1 MSASRASRTSQT
13 SGAPGAPGA
22 PGALHGIRVVDFGHH
37 VAGPLAALML
47 ADQGAD
53 VVRVDRPGVTPGA
66 EDAFFNRGKRRISL
80 DLKNAADL
88 GVARDLVRRADV
100 LVENFRPGVMDRLGL
115 GWEESRAGNPRLVY
129 CSMPGFAADDPRAGV
144 PGWEGVVAAATGNCR
159 IRAGHA
165 PDGWDDTRPTY
176 TAVPVASNFAAF
188 CGAFAIVA
196 SLTARHR
203 TGRGDRVEVPLF
215 DAMFEAIGGSGA
227 YPVAQ
232 GLPPDRAI
240 SSNGSGTYRCADDR
254 YVQFNPIGA
263 TPRFLTWFL
272 DAAGVT
278 AWTGEGLTDRTR
290 MDHDPSLRR
299 LLHDRLTALFR
310 TRPAGEWEELA
321 NAAGVPLAAVRTL
334 DEWLES
340 DHALASG
347 QAVVVDDPELGA
359 TVMPGSAVWLSA
371 TPALP
376 GRPRHLPD
384 ADRAEILAELTSP
397 PAGSPR
403 DEPTANQP
411 VGNQPAGNEP
421 TRDEPVGSEGEPVR
435 LPYEGLRVVDLTQI
449 LAGPSAGRI
458 LVEFGAD
465 VVKIN
470 SPQRRVGAHGFV
482 NRGKRTVLVDVKS
495 SQGRQ
500 ILWRLIDDADVLTH
514 NFPERTAER
523 YGLGYEHVRARR
535 PDIVYVS
542 VSCYG
547 HGGPWTGRRGY
558 ETQGQAATGIMTRTG
573 GDGRP
578 AVLGPYNLLDYGTG
592 AMAAFASAVG
602 LYHRELTGEGQQ
614 VRTSLTQTGG
624 YQQARFAVRPAPG
637 LPAAA
642 HDRYRR
648 AAEPCGPSAL
658 GIDPWH
664 RFHRAADRW
673 FFLGATRESLPTL
686 REVPGLEEALS
697 GLDGSD
703 DDAVAAALETAF
715 HAGTAREWTDRLT
728 SAGLGAHPVTTLAE
742 LMTDPWAR
750 SRGLTVSQIS
760 EEVGEVVMPGIAIRV
775 HGNPPRL
782 GHPVRRPGA
791 DAREV
796 LDRIGLADSA
806 EALAA
811 GWAVQMTA
819 LPPGWDHF

>member
-1 MSASRASRTSQT
+1 MSAS
-13 SGAPGAPGA
+13 
-22 PGALHGIRVVDFGHH
+22 GALHGIRVVDFGHH
-37 VAGPLAALML
+37 VAGPLAAVML

-53 VVRVDRPGVTPGA
+53 VVHVDRPGVTPGA

-80 DLKNAADL
+80 DLKDAADL

-100 LVENFRPGVMDRLGL
+100 LIENFRPGVMDRLGL

-144 PGWEGVVAAATGNCR
+144 PGWEGVIAAATGNCR

-176 TAVPVASNFAAF
+176 TAIPVASNFAAF

-215 DAMFEAIGGSGA
+215 NAMFEAIGGSGA
-227 YPVAQ
+227 YSVAR
-232 GLPPDRAI
+232 GLPPERAI
-240 SSNGSGTYRCADDR
+240 SSNGSGTYRCADGR

-278 AWTGEGLTDRTR
+278 AWTGEGLTDRAR
-290 MDHDPSLRR
+290 MDRDPSLHR
-299 LLHDRLTALFR
+299 LLHDRLTALFQ
-310 TRPAGEWEELA
+310 TRPASEWEELA

-334 DEWLES
+334 DEWLET

-347 QAVVVDDPELGA
+347 QAVVVDDPQLGA

-397 PAGSPR
+397 PAGSSPESPR
-403 DEPTANQP
+403 
-411 VGNQPAGNEP
+411 G
-421 TRDEPVGSEGEPVR
+421 EGEAVC
-435 LPYEGLRVVDLTQI
+435 LPYAGRRVVDLTQI

-495 SQGRQ
+495 SQGQ
-500 ILWRLIDDADVLTH
+500 QVLWRLIDDADVLTH
-514 NFPERTAER
+514 NFPDGTAER

-547 HGGPWTGRRGY
+547 NGGPWTGRRGY

-573 GDGRP
+573 GDGPP

-602 LYHRELTGEGQQ
+602 LHHRELTGEGQQ
-614 VRTSLTQTGG
+614 VRTSLTQTGC
-624 YQQARFAVRPAPG
+624 YQQARFAVRAAPG

-642 HDRYRR
+642 RDRHRPT
-648 AAEPCGPSAL
+648 AEPSGPSAL
-658 GIDPWH
+658 GTGPWH
-664 RFHRAADRW
+664 RFYRAADRW
-673 FFLGATRESLPTL
+673 FFLGATRGGLPAL
-686 REVPGLEEALS
+686 REVPGLREALS

-715 HAGTAREWTDRLT
+715 QAGTAREWTGLLT
-728 SAGLGAHPVTTLAE
+728 AAGLGAHPVTTLAE

-750 SRGLTVSQIS
+750 SRGLVVSQVS

-782 GHPVRRPGA
+782 GQAVRRPGA

-796 LDRIGLADSA
+796 LSRIGLADSA
-806 EALAA
+806 EALEAA
-811 GWAVQMTA
+811 WAVQMTA
-819 LPPGWDHF
+819 LPSGWDHF

>member
-1 MSASRASRTSQT
+1 MSET
-13 SGAPGAPGA
+13 
-22 PGALHGIRVVDFGHH
+22 GALRGIRVVDFGHH
-37 VAGPLAALML
+37 VAGPLAAVML

-53 VVRVDRPGVTPGA
+53 VVHIDRPGGTPPA
-66 EDAFFNRGKRRISL
+66 DDAFFNRGKRRISL
-80 DLKNAADL
+80 DLKDPEDL
-88 GVARDLVRRADV
+88 KVARDLVRRADV
-100 LVENFRPGVMDRLGL
+100 LIENFRPGVMDRLGL
-115 GWEESRAGNPRLVY
+115 GWAELRAVNPRLVY
-129 CSMPGFAADDPRAGV
+129 CSMPGFGADDPRAGV
-144 PGWEGVVAAATGNCR
+144 PGWEGVIAAATGNCR

-165 PDGWDDTRPTY
+165 PEGWDGTRPTY
-176 TAVPVASNFAAF
+176 TAIPVASNFAAF

-196 SLTARHR
+196 SLTARQR

-232 GLPPDRAI
+232 GLPPERAI
-240 SSNGSGTYRCADDR
+240 SSNGSGTYQCADGR

-263 TPRFLTWFL
+263 TPRFLAWFL

-278 AWTGEGLTDRTR
+278 AWAGEGLTDRAR
-290 MDHDPSLRR
+290 QDRDPELRR
-299 LLHDRLTALFR
+299 LLHERLTALFR
-310 TRPAGEWEELA
+310 TRPALEWEELA

-334 DEWLES
+334 AEWLEN
-340 DHALASG
+340 DHARAAG
-347 QAVVVDDPELGA
+347 QVVVVDDPELGETA
-359 TVMPGSAVWLSA
+359 MPGSAVWLSA

-384 ADRAEILAELTSP
+384 ADRAEILAELASP
-397 PAGSPR
+397 PTDRTSADPASADLPRMEGDPVAG
-403 DEPTANQP
+403 
-411 VGNQPAGNEP
+411 
-421 TRDEPVGSEGEPVR
+421 
-435 LPYEGLRVVDLTQI
+435 LPYAGRRVVDLTQI

-482 NRGKRTVLVDVKS
+482 NRGKRTVLLDVKS
-495 SQGRQ
+495 SQGQ
-500 ILWRLIDDADVLTH
+500 QVLWRLIEDADVLTH

-547 HGGPWTGRRGY
+547 YGGPWAGRRGY
-558 ETQGQAATGIMTRTG
+558 ETQGQAATGIMTRAG
-573 GDGRP
+573 GDGKP

-592 AMAAFASAVG
+592 AMAAFATALG
-602 LYHRELTGEGQQ
+602 LYHREVTGAGQQ
-614 VRTSLTQTGG
+614 VRTSLTQTGV
-624 YQQARFAVRPAPG
+624 YQQAAFAVRATSKDEPSGTSGGAEPSG
-637 LPAAA
+637 TSGGAEPSGSSGKVEPSGPAA
-642 HDRYRR
+642 
-648 AAEPCGPSAL
+648 L
-658 GIDPWH
+658 GLDVWH
-664 RFHRAADRW
+664 RFYQAADGW
-673 FFLGATRESLPTL
+673 FFLGADRRCLPVL
-686 REVPGLEEALS
+686 REVPGLERALA
-697 GLDGSD
+697 GLDGAD
-703 DDAVAAALETAF
+703 DDAVAAALEAAF
-715 HAGTAREWTDRLT
+715 RAGTAREWTDRLT
-728 SAGLGAHPVTTLAE
+728 AAGLGAHPVTTLAE
-742 LMTDPWAR
+742 LMADPWAR

-791 DAREV
+791 DAQEV
-796 LDRIGLADSA
+796 LSRIGLADSA
-806 EALAA
+806 EALEQS
-811 GWAVQMTA
+811 WTVQLTA

>member
-1 MSASRASRTSQT
+1 MSTSKQR
-13 SGAPGAPGA
+13 
-22 PGALHGIRVVDFGHH
+22 PGALQGIRVVDFGHH
-37 VAGPLAALML
+37 VAGPLAAVML

-53 VVRVDRPGVTPGA
+53 VVHVDRPGVTPPVD
-66 EDAFFNRGKRRISL
+66 DAFFNRGKRRISL
-80 DLKNAADL
+80 DLKDAADL

-100 LVENFRPGVMDRLGL
+100 LIENFRPGVMDRLGL
-115 GWEESRAGNPRLVY
+115 GWEELRAANPRLVY
-129 CSMPGFAADDPRAGV
+129 CSLPGFAADDPRAGV
-144 PGWEGVVAAATGNCR
+144 PGWEGVIAAATGNCR

-176 TAVPVASNFAAF
+176 TAIPVASNFAAF

-196 SLTARHR
+196 SLTARQR

-227 YPVAQ
+227 YPVAR
-232 GLPPDRAI
+232 GLPPERAI
-240 SSNGSGTYRCADDR
+240 SSNGSGTYRCSDGR

-263 TPRFLTWFL
+263 TPRFLVWFL

-278 AWTGEGLTDRTR
+278 AWVGEGLTDRAR
-290 MDHDPSLRR
+290 LDRDPELRR
-299 LLHDRLTALFR
+299 LLHDRLTALFL

-321 NAAGVPLAAVRTL
+321 GVAGVPLAAVRTL
-334 DEWLES
+334 AEWLEN
-340 DHALASG
+340 DHARASG
-347 QAVVVDDPELGA
+347 QVVVVDDPELGA
-359 TVMPGSAVWLSA
+359 TAMPGSAVWLSA

-384 ADRAEILAELTSP
+384 ADRAEILAELASP
-397 PAGSPR
+397 ADPPSAEVASPGGASPAHPPR
-403 DEPTANQP
+403 VEAGP
-411 VGNQPAGNEP
+411 VADSIAG
-421 TRDEPVGSEGEPVR
+421 PVA
-435 LPYEGLRVVDLTQI
+435 LPYAGRRVVDLTQI

-482 NRGKRTVLVDVKS
+482 NRGKQTILVDVKS
-495 SQGRQ
+495 SQGQQ
-500 ILWRLIDDADVLTH
+500 ILWRLIDEADVLTH

-547 HGGPWTGRRGY
+547 YGGPWAGRRGY
-558 ETQGQAATGIMTRTG
+558 ETQGQAATGIMTRAG

-578 AVLGPYNLLDYGTG
+578 AVLGPYNVLDYGTG
-592 AMAAFASAVG
+592 AMAAFAAAVG
-602 LYHRELTGEGQQ
+602 IYHRELTDAGQQ

-624 YQQARFAVRPAPG
+624 YQQASFAVRPAHELRAVTPG
-637 LPAAA
+637 GNVPGGE
-642 HDRYRR
+642 R
-648 AAEPCGPSAL
+648 AAEPSGPEAL
-658 GIDPWH
+658 GLSAWH
-664 RFHRAADRW
+664 RFYQAADRW
-673 FFLGATRESLPTL
+673 FFLGATRRSLPVL
-686 REVPGLEEALS
+686 REVPGLEQALS

-703 DDAVAAALETAF
+703 DDAVAAALQTAF
-715 HAGTAREWTDRLT
+715 RTATASEWTGRLT
-728 SAGLGAHPVTTLAE
+728 EAGLGAHPVTTLAE
-742 LMTDPWAR
+742 LMADPWAR
-750 SRGLTVSQIS
+750 SQGLTVTQIS
-760 EEVGEVVMPGIAIRV
+760 EEAGEVVMPGIAIRV

-791 DAREV
+791 DAHEV
-796 LDRIGLADSA
+796 LDRIGLAGSA
-806 EALAA
+806 ETLEQA
-811 GWAVQMTA
+811 WAVQMSA
-819 LPPGWDHF
+819 LPSGWEHF

>member
-1 MSASRASRTSQT
+1 MSTSKQRP
-13 SGAPGAPGA
+13 A
-22 PGALHGIRVVDFGHH
+22 ALRGIRVVDFGHH
-37 VAGPLAALML
+37 VAGPLAAVML

-53 VVRVDRPGVTPGA
+53 VVHVDRPGVTPPA
-66 EDAFFNRGKRRISL
+66 NDAFFNRGKRRISL
-80 DLKNAADL
+80 DLKDAADL
-88 GVARDLVRRADV
+88 GVARELVRRADV
-100 LVENFRPGVMDRLGL
+100 LIENFRPGVMDRLGL
-115 GWEESRAGNPRLVY
+115 GWGELRAANPRLVY
-129 CSMPGFAADDPRAGV
+129 CSLPGFAADDPRAGV
-144 PGWEGVVAAATGNCR
+144 PGWEGVIAAATGNCR

-176 TAVPVASNFAAF
+176 TAIPVASNFAAF

-196 SLTARHR
+196 SLTSRQR

-232 GLPPDRAI
+232 GLPPERAI
-240 SSNGSGTYRCADDR
+240 SSNGSGTYRCADGR

-263 TPRFLTWFL
+263 TPRFLAWFL

-278 AWTGEGLTDRTR
+278 AWVGEGLTDRAR
-290 MDHDPSLRR
+290 LDRDPELRR
-299 LLHDRLTALFR
+299 LLHDRLTALFL

-321 NAAGVPLAAVRTL
+321 GVAGVPLAAVRTL
-334 DEWLES
+334 AEWLEN

-347 QAVVVDDPELGA
+347 QVVVVDDPELGA
-359 TVMPGSAVWLSA
+359 TAMPGSAVWLSA

-384 ADRAEILAELTSP
+384 ADRAEILAELASP
-397 PAGSPR
+397 AEVSPARPPR
-403 DEPTANQP
+403 VEADP
-411 VGNQPAGNEP
+411 VA
-421 TRDEPVGSEGEPVR
+421 
-435 LPYEGLRVVDLTQI
+435 LPYAERRVVDLTQI

-495 SQGRQ
+495 SQGQ
-500 ILWRLIDDADVLTH
+500 QVLWRLIDEADVLTH

-547 HGGPWTGRRGY
+547 YGGPWAGRRGY
-558 ETQGQAATGIMTRTG
+558 ETQGQAATGIMTRAG

-592 AMAAFASAVG
+592 AMAAFAAAVG
-602 LYHRELTGEGQQ
+602 IYHRELTGAGQQ

-624 YQQARFAVRPAPG
+624 YQQASFAVRP
-637 LPAAA
+637 LPAVTPGGNVPR
-642 HDRYRR
+642 DDR
-648 AAEPCGPSAL
+648 AAEPSGPAAL
-658 GIDPWH
+658 GLGAWH
-664 RFHRAADRW
+664 RFYQAADRW
-673 FFLGATRESLPTL
+673 FFLGAARRSLPVL

-715 HAGTAREWTDRLT
+715 RAATAREWTGRLT
-728 SAGLGAHPVTTLAE
+728 EAGLGAHPVTTLAE

-750 SRGLTVSQIS
+750 SKGLTVTQIS

-782 GHPVRRPGA
+782 GHSVRRPGA
-791 DAREV
+791 DAYEV
-796 LDRIGLADSA
+796 LDRIGLAGSA
-806 EALAA
+806 ETLEQA
-811 GWAVQMTA
+811 WAVQMSA
-819 LPPGWDHF
+819 LPAGWDHF

>member
-1 MSASRASRTSQT
+1 MSTPEQR
-13 SGAPGAPGA
+13 
-22 PGALHGIRVVDFGHH
+22 PGALRGIRVVDFGHH
-37 VAGPLAALML
+37 VAGPLAAVML

-53 VVRVDRPGVTPGA
+53 VVHVDRPGVTPPA
-66 EDAFFNRGKRRISL
+66 HDAFFNRGKRRISL
-80 DLKNAADL
+80 DLKDAADL
-88 GVARDLVRRADV
+88 SVARDLVQRADV
-100 LVENFRPGVMDRLGL
+100 LIENFRPGVMDRLGL
-115 GWEESRAGNPRLVY
+115 GWEELRAANPRLVY
-129 CSMPGFAADDPRAGV
+129 CSLPGFAADDPRAGV
-144 PGWEGVVAAATGNCR
+144 PGWEGVIAAATGNCR

-176 TAVPVASNFAAF
+176 TAIPVASNFAAF

-196 SLTARHR
+196 SLTARQR

-240 SSNGSGTYRCADDR
+240 SSNGSGTYRCSDGR

-263 TPRFLTWFL
+263 TPRFLAWFL

-278 AWTGEGLTDRTR
+278 AWVGEGLTDRAR
-290 MDHDPSLRR
+290 LDRDLELRR

-321 NAAGVPLAAVRTL
+321 GVAGVPLAAVRTL
-334 DEWLES
+334 AEWLEN

-347 QAVVVDDPELGA
+347 QVVVVDDPELGA
-359 TVMPGSAVWLSA
+359 TAMPGSAVWLSA

-384 ADRAEILAELTSP
+384 ADRAEILAELASP
-397 PAGSPR
+397 ARLSSAELGSPA
-403 DEPTANQP
+403 EAS
-411 VGNQPAGNEP
+411 PARPLRVEADP
-421 TRDEPVGSEGEPVR
+421 IA
-435 LPYEGLRVVDLTQI
+435 LPYAGRRVVDLTQI

-482 NRGKRTVLVDVKS
+482 NRGKRTILVDVKS
-495 SQGRQ
+495 SQGQ
-500 ILWRLIDDADVLTH
+500 QVLWRLIDEADVLTH

-547 HGGPWTGRRGY
+547 YGGPWAGRRGY
-558 ETQGQAATGIMTRTG
+558 ETQGQAATGIMTRAG

-592 AMAAFASAVG
+592 AMAAFAAAVG
-602 LYHRELTGEGQQ
+602 IYHRELTGAGQQ

-624 YQQARFAVRPAPG
+624 YQQASFAVRPARELTAVAPG
-637 LPAAA
+637 GNVPTGALPV
-642 HDRYRR
+642 
-648 AAEPCGPSAL
+648 EPSGPSAL
-658 GIDPWH
+658 GLGAWH
-664 RFHRAADRW
+664 RFYQAADRW
-673 FFLGATRESLPTL
+673 FFLGAARRSLPVL
-686 REVPGLEEALS
+686 REVPGLERALS

-703 DDAVAAALETAF
+703 GDAVAAALEAAFRTA
-715 HAGTAREWTDRLT
+715 TAREWTDRLT
-728 SAGLGAHPVTTLAE
+728 EAGLGAHPVTTLAE

-750 SRGLTVSQIS
+750 SKGLTVTQIS

-791 DAREV
+791 DAYEV
-796 LDRIGLADSA
+796 LDRIGLAGSA
-806 EALAA
+806 ETLEQA
-811 GWAVQMTA
+811 WAVQMSA
-819 LPPGWDHF
+819 LPAGWDHF

>member
-1 MSASRASRTSQT
+1 M
-13 SGAPGAPGA
+13 SGA
-22 PGALHGIRVVDFGHH
+22 GALSGIRVVDFGHH
-37 VAGPLAALML
+37 VAGPLAAVML

-53 VVRVDRPGVTPGA
+53 VVHIDRPGVTPPA
-66 EDAFFNRGKRRISL
+66 DDAFFNRGKRRITL
-80 DLKNAADL
+80 DLKDPEDL
-88 GVARDLVRRADV
+88 KVARDLVRRADV
-100 LVENFRPGVMDRLGL
+100 LIENFRPGVMDRLGL
-115 GWEESRAGNPRLVY
+115 GWAESRAVNPRLVY

-144 PGWEGVVAAATGNCR
+144 PGWEGVIAAATGNCR

-165 PDGWDDTRPTY
+165 PDGWDATRPTY
-176 TAVPVASNFAAF
+176 TAIPVASNFAAF

-196 SLTARHR
+196 GLTARQR

-240 SSNGSGTYRCADDR
+240 SSNGSGTYRCADGR

-263 TPRFLTWFL
+263 TPRFLAWFL

-278 AWTGEGLTDRTR
+278 AWAGEGLTDRAR
-290 MDHDPSLRR
+290 QDRDPELRR
-299 LLHDRLTALFR
+299 LLHDRLTALFL
-310 TRPAGEWEELA
+310 TRPALEWEELA

-334 DEWLES
+334 AEWLEN
-340 DHALASG
+340 DHALAAG
-347 QAVVVDDPELGA
+347 QVVVVDDPELGA
-359 TVMPGSAVWLSA
+359 TAMPGAAVWLSA
-371 TPALP
+371 TPTLP

-384 ADRAEILAELTSP
+384 ADRAEILAELAAPLADPAPVASP
-397 PAGSPR
+397 PT
-403 DEPTANQP
+403 DPTATEAEAEAEAAS
-411 VGNQPAGNEP
+411 PAAGLP
-421 TRDEPVGSEGEPVR
+421 SGEGDAVAA
-435 LPYEGLRVVDLTQI
+435 LPYAGRRVVDLTQI

-495 SQGRQ
+495 SQGQQ
-500 ILWRLIDDADVLTH
+500 ILWRLIEDADVLTH

-547 HGGPWTGRRGY
+547 YGGPWANRRGY
-558 ETQGQAATGIMTRTG
+558 ETQGQAATGIMTRAG
-573 GDGRP
+573 GDGKP

-592 AMAAFASAVG
+592 AMAAFATAVG
-602 LYHRELTGEGQQ
+602 LYHREVTGAGQQ
-614 VRTSLTQTGG
+614 VRTCLTQTGV
-624 YQQARFAVRPAPG
+624 YQQASLAVRTTGRTEPA
-637 LPAAA
+637 
-642 HDRYRR
+642 
-648 AAEPCGPSAL
+648 GPSAL
-658 GIDPWH
+658 GLDGWH
-664 RFHRAADRW
+664 RFYQAADQW
-673 FFLGATRESLPTL
+673 FFLGADRHSLPVL
-686 REVPGLEEALS
+686 REVPGLEQALS

-703 DDAVAAALETAF
+703 DDAVAEALEAAF
-715 HAGTAREWTDRLT
+715 RAGTAREWTDRLT
-728 SAGLGAHPVTTLAE
+728 AAGLGAHPVITLAE

-775 HGNPPRL
+775 DGAPPRL

-796 LDRIGLADSA
+796 LSRIGLADAA
-806 EALAA
+806 EALEQ

-819 LPPGWDHF
+819 LPPGWDNF